1 MRITLDR
8 KKFLKALQTGGSF
21 AGSKSSIL
29 PICDCVKIKVHN
41 NLMTV
46 ESTDTRNAIKTSIN
60 IETDVDSAFCVKAKH
75 IYDYVKLLSND
86 EVVLAISDGSL
97 TIKQKNAHL
106 SLPTLSSD
114 EFPVIEF
121 SDAIAEFEI
130 PSVYLTDYVTEGKD
144 FISYDSLRPIMQGIL
159 IYGEDNLLGYC
170 ASDSHFLANR
180 TETVDGIPSFRVV
193 LDGEAIKFARAF
205 SDPSKNVKVRISDR
219 HIFISDGDVSF
230 ISTLQSGRYPNFK
243 SVIPNLSMCNRI
255 VINCAEFRSSLR
267 RCATVADE
275 TTLAVRLHISSRQAK
290 VTINCQQT
298 DYATN
303 AEDEIPA
310 TVYGDTDMALGFS
323 FNKLDTILSHINT
336 KEIELYFSS
345 PERACVFKEY
355 ECDTDKLYLL
365 MPIII

>member
-1 MRITLDR
+1 MKIKLIKKDLQRILSI
-8 KKFLKALQTGGSF
+8 GGMF

-46 ESTDTRNAIKTSIN
+46 VSTDTRNVIKASIN
-60 IETDVDSAFCVKAKH
+60 IETDVDSVFCVKAKR

-86 EVVLAISDGSL
+86 EVVLAISDDFL

-106 SLPTLSSD
+106 SLPILSSD
-114 EFPVIEF
+114 EFPVIKF

-144 FISYDSLRPIMQGIL
+144 FVSHDSLRPIMQGIL

-230 ISTLQSGRYPNFK
+230 ISTLQLGQYPNFK

-255 VINCAEFRSSLR
+255 VVNCAEFRSALR
-267 RCATVADE
+267 RCAAVTDE
-275 TTLAVRLHISSRQAK
+275 ATLAAKLHISSQQAK
-290 VTINCQQT
+290 VTINCQQV
-298 DYATN
+298 DYNTS
-303 AEDEIPA
+303 AEDEISA
-310 TVYGDTDMALGFS
+310 TVYGDTDMSIGFS
-323 FNKLDTILSHINT
+323 INKLDTILSHINT
-336 KEIELYFSS
+336 KEIEFYFSS
-345 PERACVFKEY
+345 PERAGVFKEH
-355 ECDTDKLYLL
+355 EGDTDKLYLL
-365 MPIII
+365 MPIMI